1 MKCVGSLL
9 LLSFSSAALAADVK
23 IVEQII
29 AKVNNEIIT
38 RGELERTRR
47 QLEQELKRQGASEDK
62 LKQALQE
69 AEGNILRERI
79 DQLLLVQKGKDL
91 NISVD
96 SEVSKYMGEIQL
108 QSKITDPDK
117 FQQFVR
123 EQTGMSFEDFK
134 QQTKDGILT
143 RHVIQREVGSRIAIP
158 KAELLKYY
166 EEHKNEFVREEQV
179 VLREIFISTE
189 GKDAAGIAAAE
200 KKAKDIVARTRKG
213 ENFGNLARD
222 NSDAATAQNL
232 GELGAFKRGDLK
244 KEIEEIVFKESP
256 RYVTDPLRQPNGFV
270 ILRIE
275 ERYAP
280 GLQPF
285 EAVENEV
292 MERLYTPRMQPA
304 VRTYL
309 TRLRENAF
317 LEIRS
322 GFVDSGAAP
331 GKDTAWKEPGQFKP
345 QTVTKEEVASRI
357 RRRRLFW
364 LIPIPGTQTSVTTA
378 SSGR

>member
-47 QLEQELKRQGASEDK
+47 QLEQELKRQGASGDK

-200 KKAKDIVARTRKG
+200 KKAKDIVARARKG

-322 GFVDSGAAP
+322 GFVDAGAAP

>member
-47 QLEQELKRQGASEDK
+47 QLEQELKRQGASGDK